1 MNRKSKPTKKPTII
15 TIQENIVSP
24 WTPRCPVC
32 GTEITAQA
40 AVDEF
45 KPDGWVSFWGYD
57 GARWKKCG
65 GEQGG
70 RPFVHFYV
78 ELNGR
83 ASHRL
88 AWLPMPEENPAEQ
101 TTLFDEAGL

>member
-1 MNRKSKPTKKPTII
+1 MKRKNKPTII

-32 GTEITAQA
+32 GDEIGAQA

-45 KPDGWVSFWGYD
+45 KPDDWVSFWGYA
-57 GARWKKCG
+57 GFRWRKCT

-78 ELNGR
+78 AAQNGHI
-83 ASHRL
+83 SHRL
-88 AWLPMPEENPAEQ
+88 AWLPMPQDEPVDQAG
-101 TTLFDEAGL
+101 LFDEVQR